1 MATAFNL
8 TAQLNVRGPTNVRS
22 IVSSI
27 RRQLGSISANID
39 LRVDPAASRNLTQ
52 ISTALTNFNTTLRTT
67 QTNAAAT
74 ANALRGLSNAIS
86 GINAN
91 NLPRNMTN
99 IATASNRAAQ
109 ATGRMTAQVGQARNQ
124 MEEFGRQSAIAVR
137 RFAAFS
143 ISSGIILGFTNAI
156 TKGAR
161 AFIDFDKELVK
172 LQQVTGESANGL
184 SGLQKTIAGLASG
197 LGVSSSE
204 LINVSSTLA
213 QAGLSARDTEKA
225 LRALALSALAPS
237 FDDMNKT
244 VEGSIAL
251 MKQFGI
257 SAGELDQAL
266 GSVNAVAAKFAVESS
281 DIIAAIQR
289 TGGVFA
295 SASKGVSEGTQALN
309 EFIAVFTSIR
319 ATTRESAETIATG
332 LRTIFTRIQRGDTI
346 EALKEYGV
354 NLTDVEGKFV
364 GAYKA
369 VELLSR
375 GLNNIDPRDLKFSQI
390 IEQLGGFRQIGKV
403 IPLIQQFGT
412 AQQALAVA
420 QKGQGSLA
428 EDAAIAQLSLAN
440 QISKVREEFLT
451 LIRDIGGTDTF
462 KTIATSALG
471 LASALI
477 KVADSVKG
485 VLPILGVV
493 MAIKGASAI
502 SSYARGFAG
511 GVGGGG
517 GQGRG
522 RRAAKGGYI
531 QYAEG
536 GGVPVALMPGEAV
549 VYPAAAKKIGT
560 PTLRKMN
567 YADKKMAKG
576 GNVGVVPG
584 SGNTDSFYTSLPA
597 GSFVIRKKATES
609 MGVGAIN
616 NIASGRQKFI
626 DGETVKKLPGR
637 GRRKPKRGPAEE
649 SQFRAAPRLADA
661 GKTVRAHVSKPS
673 ALTDGSKA
681 LISNFYAHI
690 QKAIP
695 KKFQS
700 LFNGSGG
707 TRRGE
712 LIENLTL
719 GLPKKYNEALKR
731 GSLTVIPLRDFLK
744 SLDSPSLLSAV
755 GTKLSSRQ
763 KKQSLPSLSGDDQQQ
778 LVKLLKRE
786 AISSST
792 RLIAPVD
799 YLPKHSRVIASDSQL
814 YGFTKIIKDFY
825 KSKNIS
831 LNRPIELMNSAEK
844 SKKKK
849 RSRGKNTGVVSSGK
863 RSQERD
869 FLPNDLSE
877 NPNLRRFAGV
887 EARLGG
893 PIQKFEYGGGVQ
905 SFKSGTS
912 KPIKK
917 KRIAQQRDKDGRT
930 REEYYANQ
938 VSRSPSKKKMT
949 NRELVAREAYYAN
962 QASRSPSKK
971 KMTNREL
978 VAREAY
984 YAKQVPGSSSKKK
997 MTNRELVAREAYYA
1011 NQATRRNRL
1020 AIGGEVEA
1028 QRLGGGSGRPLSNR
1042 KRSNK
1047 IGRIIAN
1054 LDVDQLRQSERAR
1067 KAMVKS
1073 GFYDPKKDTYDV
1085 PGYRDSLANVALE
1098 QRKKGGVDGVDEI
1111 AAVLGS
1117 PGAGKSTLGL
1127 KGIGS
1132 KKYIETAEDIQEMIA
1147 SEKRVVVRNAMA
1159 SLDEDKV
1166 RHLSEYDRIHM
1177 LSSTTPAE
1185 MKELKGRLKNRTRQG
1200 EESVSATGIDT
1211 STQFGRK
1218 HTIKAQSSEDTEAM
1232 LRFKDEKGK
1241 QIIDER
1247 KIATHSIA
1255 TGRRKG
1261 PDEVPTVERK
1271 PVRLVKGA
1279 FAPPTLKGHGN
1290 LFSHGDPKKSLLVNV
1305 GPDESITEEDR
1316 QSILSGRSDAH
1327 GARSLLM
1334 DRKTRSK
1341 MVEKTI
1347 RDQGINGH
1355 VSTSGDG
1362 FVLPSMFKTG
1372 KGRYVQPDTKNS
1384 VAVIGEDRIES
1395 ADKYK
1400 QKGYKVDVVPR
1411 PEGGES
1417 GTAARARLAKGDF
1430 NGLSP
1435 SVQKM
1440 LMEAQQRNVFGN
1452 TQEII
1457 PKVIQQVEKKAQI
1470 KIAAIDQELNKLL
1483 ASVPGGRL
1491 TKDFKEK
1498 NPEATKEIEKLR
1510 GRKTDTKSWAKR
1522 SGLHALMGKLKR
1534 RYPERYRI
1542 NGDDEPSLMQQ
1553 MADRGTIKPIRPVTG
1568 KKLQRAAIGGL
1579 VQKFIKGTKNPL
1591 ESLTKKTSKSSTK
1604 KPPVSVE
1611 KMGRAD
1617 LLKKAKELGVY
1628 IPPFD
1633 RPKLDDRAKGSAPVR
1648 ARVIAELKAAGLIAD
1663 AKSDRV
1669 SQLAKNRNIAV
1680 VGLTGDKAP
1689 EEEVVNPNLKG
1700 KKGKKGIRGFPATLQ
1715 TGALPD
1721 DVSKKVKAIIRNR
1734 SERIAV
1740 RIGNL
1745 IAARAGSSPVTD
1757 KEKIRG
1763 IVNKQMEVMYG
1774 LFFESGVA
1782 IAGAPYDPSS
1792 KAIDFRDGLG
1802 KKLGD
1807 MFGVDPKAMTDAT
1820 SQATKEVSKAKVAK
1834 GQFTRGGRDVRAK
1847 AKAKKL
1853 SRSKAAL
1860 GGFIGLGKGGLAFT
1874 DFDMTAAVSKQKE
1887 TPSLSGFKNPSL
1899 AVPDIMNASP
1909 TGLLKLLREQYGG
1922 VGVLT
1927 ARSGGPKGEM
1937 KKALQTFFK
1946 QNGIM
1951 VPDNRLITL
1960 GDQIEDVPTP
1970 EKKARELHRLVKKY
1984 GRFDYFDDREDIV
1997 GAAKE
2002 VKGVNARRIK
2012 VKRASGGSIPS
2023 PMNSSSS
2030 LNRSSKDKRFDP
2042 KKLAAFLGAKT
2053 STSNK
2058 QKEIAD
2064 QLKDPN
2070 SSVSGKPNYEELL
2083 KNLKGHAKGGEIP
2096 VVAQEG
2102 EYIINRKSARAIGY
2116 NNLHG
2121 LNKYHSG
2128 GVVQKFG
2135 KGSKTPIKPAPLSDQ
2150 GMGENR
2156 IQIAKQLMSQGMSAA
2171 KALAQAT
2178 KMVESMG
2185 QAAKQN
2191 AENLKKQSKSVGYR
2205 GMNVL
2210 SGRGVDITT
2219 DGALDPAKEQR
2230 YREKNRDSRFMR
2242 RGDRTRLAPESVDPS
2257 FVGPRL
2263 KGGATTRTYS
2273 KTPSFLDKTR
2283 DEVRNREGAALR
2295 PVVNSQLA
2303 DDRSSLKDTMRAK
2316 RDRIMA
2322 KLQDRYK
2329 SSSTTEEKE
2338 KLQNRANK
2346 LPGQANRA
2354 LAKADKSLIA
2364 ESQKNYIQQVND
2376 RMKMAVK
2383 AASDDHIARVRIAKF
2398 AKQSATIA
2406 EQQPTLFQK
2415 ITQGIGK
2422 MAASAQKSLGFGGGA
2437 SGGGGGGFIPPSGGG
2452 GGRTGSSKGKGKG
2465 NRRGPSGGEDNNGR
2479 MMGMGRLTQAGF
2491 GISMMGGLG
2500 SQFFN
2505 PESSASNAANAA
2517 FTESFTS
2524 TIGMGATVAGSVGD
2538 LMGGGGGDSGGRG
2551 NRRGNRGGRR
2561 NSGSRVPPV
2570 GGDRPS
2576 PRAATRAPSGGGGR
2590 PSKAPSGGGGGGMG
2604 MLGTAG
2610 GVLAGVA
2617 VFALAVAEGL
2627 KAAHNAAREFAIN
2640 LANTKLGES
2649 LEKANKAVDKFRNNL
2664 KDKAVASDAK
2674 GATLSAVKAA
2684 DTLAAASSK
2693 PEAGLLNLG
2702 DAMSGNPGSFER
2714 SQILN
2719 KKGMVDYLSTTSMF
2733 AGGEK
2738 NAARNQ
2744 SAQFSTLIPQI
2755 SSERAKGYTGA
2766 AETSTAFLEAKFRSG
2781 STIEGMQKDAT
2792 NPDEFNNLTKSL
2804 ALADAAVQQQIMT
2817 VQNSNTLRQDE
2828 KTKLKNSIIAINAE
2842 RKAREIQTKVIRE
2855 MAIESLNKSTTMLQN
2870 SLERMFQNMEQAI
2883 VSNAYAL
2890 DKLSASADLAS
2901 SSLSGSAKVG
2911 SVKLDSINA
2920 LQNPRANS
2928 GEPMN
2933 SAVNQAA
2940 SMFGN
2945 EAPAMKSMLKVASS
2959 MEDAVMSAINN
2970 TLKNNPGA
2978 TNEFVG
2984 GSIDKS
2990 IFKALSDLKL
3000 PPDLSAKL
3008 SGEVGLAMKEMRK
3021 SGEDNVDFSQLVEKI
3036 PQLGKVLDSAKRAQE
3051 VAIKSLENWQNALND
3066 YANTTNQLIDIQIDS
3081 NQKLRRATDILVSGQ
3096 NELANS
3102 LGKSVSLQSVVN
3114 DSRAKT
3120 ASQTGGPTDPADIRR
3135 NIQGLEATRQ
3145 SEQAR
3150 SDTAAQRGF
3159 GGKDEFIMMQNRL
3172 KNTSVALRE
3181 NYDAL
3186 KNMAENTD
3194 VASAALNKISEIKQ
3208 QRQAGVGF
3216 AEKLVSSTPKELA
3229 NLNMSMARLQNNMA
3243 GGMNASNAGQRAGD
3257 LQLFNELAPLLGD
3270 KQSGMKANVLE
3281 SMLKESGVGVSP
3293 MMQDVLDSLR
3303 NPEGDPAMQEAIGIY
3318 KEAVGLQAE
3327 ANKQLVRLNNQMAE
3341 NSADIAGQKLAK
3353 SMTGVILKFESQQL
3367 LDINA
3372 NITTL
3377 ITAVKAKG
3385 GLVPGAAPGAAPAKG
3400 IARGGM
3406 IYAAAGQL
3414 VDFAPKGTDTVPAML
3429 TPGEFV
3435 VNRKSTQ
3442 QHLPLLKSINNS
3454 KTYSKGGKAGYYATG
3469 GLVFAAPWQR
3479 EDKEDALD
3487 RSNSQE
3493 NETTDRYPDL
3503 LKDGRTKGDLS
3514 GYFEKLFSVEGSFY
3528 ATNKNG
3534 GPVTPWFFNKF
3545 NGSYT
3550 GLDPQATLGSSYGK
3564 LTAAVGGGRSNNVKT
3579 SEKNGP
3585 VDTPLIGT
3593 IPHLAFFSA
3602 VAAES
3607 EQVKIKSTDIKD
3619 YNTALDVLLPKLPAT
3634 DISGDGV
3641 KVEGKNIILDSILDP
3656 KSRPD
3661 LSPTVKVTGK
3671 ADRYGKNKQF
3681 ITISNLNKKTS
3692 NLHGLYSQTNLD
3704 TIKANS
3710 NDAGGIGNIYG
3721 VQQDL
3726 SDTAMLLETVGD
3738 FFFGMPTSLRVMKTS
3753 PNMLGGAQQ
3762 GDQSTRIVAGLDYMQ
3777 NAGGFYNIGLDSDLA
3792 STTRNYGAGMFG
3804 ADIENMKLRLD
3815 KTKHLKETLEK
3826 AKQDMSGQD
3835 VKFEESATSVGNRNY
3850 INKLQQLLNGSVF
3863 KATFSEDEI
3872 QGKDPAKPPVT
3883 LYNLGGPDWDTRVD
3897 TLNNNPAVPKGTYAD
3912 KEHGPSWIG
3921 VGSKTTVGG
3930 HTQFKADKYF
3940 PWVSSGFN
3948 STIFD
3953 DLKQKYEA
3961 QNQNNIKV
3969 TPGSYTDDN
3978 MAFNYNQIE
3987 GSMFDANKKKTKDKY
4002 SFTTVSLGDNLLN
4015 EKLNPFQDLVSQKML
4030 SQAPEKTHIYAD
4042 NPQAII
4048 DNLNQSMAQIINGG
4062 NTLSFGTS
4070 IKALDPADPAISK
4083 LDFNDVTKH
4092 NAYLANSRA
4101 PGFQYEA
4108 KLYGDEL
4115 RKKIAAKK
4123 ADKDGIAGEKGIP
4136 NKAKILGLS
4145 ENPLLLVKQAQ
4156 DVISKVIAP
4165 VANTLSGY
4173 NIRLSPIRTAEQI
4186 SPYGNYLLKAQ
4197 KFFGNSV
4204 NQKFKNKKRKNGQ
4217 LDIPPALWN
4226 VWGALGA
4233 TGQVFEKLGKGDKQG
4248 LETLLGSAAGVFGNN
4263 DLAKLT
4269 RSYAYLLASKGSIFA
4284 NTDQSLRKE
4293 ITGDND
4299 KQTIEDIFKKK
4310 TTEEAMVTKG
4320 GNLTVNKNDGRNL
4333 PTTLLDLGKK
4343 IVNPYSTF
4351 EPADRGALFDI
4362 LIQGLNKF
4370 NNKGQQY
4377 SVNDQLSDKLANLKK
4392 FYGSYLDPIVT
4403 GGVVPTKKMTNE
4415 ISQQY
4420 ENMNTTLQELTNGE
4434 FGMMPDA
4441 NKMVELA
4448 AAKKARMEAEN
4459 KSRGGV
4465 IYAQNGTLV
4474 DYQPRGTDTVP
4485 AMLTPGEFVVN
4496 KASTAKHLPLLQSI
4510 NRNSGGMAYLAEGG
4524 VATTSPT
4531 APKSQKIPTSPKE
4544 TTGYMSTLALAAEKL
4559 VTRSVAALQSAS
4571 ESTDAYLFNNNI
4583 GKAIQYAVP
4592 AIKEGALQAES
4603 ALYGMAKSI
4612 VPTAVGVGVGAV
4624 ASPVVT
4630 PVGGFAAGLTA
4641 GIASSAAQE
4650 NYLNYLF
4657 PEINAYMNRRMNDRP
4672 IASIAGAAI
4681 GGGTTRAATNVS
4693 KSITPILGG
4702 TFSETVANRA
4712 AEIVKRIPQLGK
4724 GTLPERAVGA
4734 ATAAGGSVAVD
4745 LASVS
4750 WSGDQIDF
4758 GDVLTRAAREAVV
4771 GSLIPANSPV
4781 TMGRTSITS
4790 GASMTQEQLAY
4801 LGQKLSGQQLLTG
4814 VSKKMSRP
4822 EGSTYLPKTATLNE
4836 VIAAAQTKAAAMK
4849 KAIEPV
4855 GTGKIRPEL
4864 PPPPKPLS
4872 NISKPLSPLG
4882 GTTQKWISDFNTVVA
4897 SLGSV
4902 APDTTRLYRIGSVPK
4917 DYVPPKTANLF
4928 GEQMPLAEWKKKMA
4942 VMSQQTKGVDAGE
4955 AAGKWFT
4962 DDHKELDFYIKEN
4975 NDKLQTLDAY
4985 YVDVLTKDLH
4995 KFSVSP
5001 TGGMKKYGLLSANS
5015 EREFV
5020 LPQADQATNIGN
5032 LVRSVGLDP
5041 DPTIF
5046 KKIPDKRAAKTVSL
5060 FHASNTGFEDSALK
5074 SFQTE
5079 GGKSGIAEGYGQGKG
5094 LYNFTSREAAEKHA
5108 QSIMRGDVQT
5118 RADTRGKPMIVKFD
5132 EALDPSKFDLDYELN
5147 AGYVTKWLYDHY
5159 DDVQKI
5165 LSDQKTPMLLQ
5176 RRMDPG
5182 AIDREAQKGIR
5193 TSVPDGLE
5201 QTATGLPP
5209 RKWIYGSQKDY
5220 STLDGEILSKIMS
5233 AVGKRDPK
5241 LLSKFR
5247 EGFFETMPPGSAIKY
5262 IGSDNLAPSNIDVLS
5277 KARGGMIYASQGA
5290 RGYQQ
5295 GGVVYAQDGKKI
5307 DRASSIIANE
5317 PKALKSYL
5325 SLKSKQLGIPSDIES
5340 VVNYLRKYNM
5350 KELERVA
5357 KKYPDIQK
5365 ELNNRSFA
5373 QSSAQSS
5380 PFQTGGMI
5388 YASEGKLINFQPRG
5402 TDTVPAMLTPGEFV
5416 VNKASTQKNLPLL
5429 KAINNGAKNPKAL
5442 SKGGIAYLQD
5452 GGFADLKQGFAD
5464 LGAYTPNDDEIEQG
5478 KAYALEI
5485 ANHAKKT
5492 AEGKAKSQKCKD
5504 ELGQKEK
5511 DKTSNRLKFMN
5522 SDEYKSSVS
5531 EAKQANTEA
5540 LSRRNAL
5547 SIEIAKLQADFV
5559 KQLKT
5564 DLAKVKEQTGL
5575 KTNEQVF
5582 AQFPRLAIENEFTK
5596 PKGNIWSN
5604 IEFNGDDL
5612 PAFQDRIAQLVN
5624 RMISYGQDSVI
5635 KENDGAY
5642 YRNMFDIK
5650 PALSTNVGDRK
5661 FDAPAWAGPFER
5673 RDMPIVRGLRS
5684 RTKREMTEAGNACRE
5699 KHETQIPWEL
5709 KQNTGNK
5716 IAASTLQRGGMIY
5729 ASQGTLVNYQPR
5741 GTDTVPAM
5749 LTPGEFVINKQ
5760 ATQRNLPLLKSINSH
5775 RYQNGGIIQPQYHAD
5790 GDVSSRM
5797 SKAAGAVAGVVGIKL
5812 DTGKIEEQINSAMS
5826 NGAKLLAGAIGF
5838 SSSDLSALTAFG
5850 TSLQTFLS
5858 QMSQINIPPE
5868 IKFSMA
5874 PVQVNITGAQGLTDA
5889 AQGLVDGAIKKAFDG
5904 FLSVNNLQGTYKSP

>member
-52 ISTALTNFNTTLRTT
+52 ISTALTNFNRTLRTT

-109 ATGRMTAQVGQARNQ
+109 ATGRMTSQVGQARNQ

-184 SGLQKTIAGLASG
+184 SGLQKTIASLASG

-225 LRALALSALAPS
+225 LKALALSALAPS

-428 EDAAIAQLSLAN
+428 EDAAIAQLALAN

-549 VYPAAAKKIGT
+549 VYPEAAQKIGT
-560 PTLRKMN
+560 RTLRKMN

-584 SGNTDSFYTSLPA
+584 SGNSDSFYTSLPA

-626 DGETVKKLPGR
+626 EGETVKKLPGR
-637 GRRKPKRGPAEE
+637 GRRKPKRGPAKE

-681 LISNFYAHI
+681 LISNFYEHI

-778 LVKLLKRE
+778 LVRLLKRE

-877 NPNLRRFAGV
+877 NPYLRRFAGV

-893 PIQKFEYGGGVQ
+893 PIQKFEYGGYVQKLKIGGGVQ

-917 KRIAQQRDKDGRT
+917 KR
-930 REEYYANQ
+930 
-938 VSRSPSKKKMT
+938 MT
-949 NRELVAREAYYAN
+949 NRELVDREAYYAK
-962 QASRSPSKK
+962 QVPGSPSKK

-984 YAKQVPGSSSKKK
+984 YAK
-997 MTNRELVAREAYYA
+997 
-1011 NQATRRNRL
+1011 QATRRNRL

-1028 QRLGGGSGRPLSNR
+1028 QRLGGGSGRPLSN
-1042 KRSNK
+1042 K

-1054 LDVDQLRQSERAR
+1054 LDVDQLRQSKRAR
-1067 KAMVKS
+1067 EAMVKG

-1132 KKYIETAEDIQEMIA
+1132 KRYIETAEDIQEMIA
-1147 SEKRVVVRNAMA
+1147 SGKRVVVRNAMA

-1579 VQKFIKGTKNPL
+1579 VQKFIEGTKKPL
-1591 ESLTKKTSKSSTK
+1591 ESLTKKPSKSKKTSKSSTK

-1611 KMGRAD
+1611 NMTKTG
-1617 LLKKAKELGVY
+1617 LLKMAEKLGVY

-1689 EEEVVNPNLKG
+1689 EEEVVSPNLKG

-1757 KEKIRG
+1757 KEKIRD
-1763 IVNKQMEVMYG
+1763 IVNKQMHLMYG

-1860 GGFIGLGKGGLAFT
+1860 GGFIGLSKGGLAFT

-1909 TGLLKLLREQYGG
+1909 TGLLKLLKEEYGG

-1937 KKALQTFFK
+1937 KKALQTFFMR
-1946 QNGIM
+1946 NGIM

-1960 GDQIEDVPTP
+1960 GDQIEDIPTP
-1970 EKKARELHRLVKKY
+1970 EKKARELHKLVKKY

-2023 PMNSSSS
+2023 PMDSSSS
-2030 LNRSSKDKRFDP
+2030 LSRSSKDKRFDP

-2083 KNLKGHAKGGEIP
+2083 KNLKGYAKGGEIP

-2116 NNLHG
+2116 NKLHG

-2128 GVVQKFG
+2128 GVVQKFAR
-2135 KGSKTPIKPAPLSDQ
+2135 GSKTPIQPAAPPDQ
-2150 GMGENR
+2150 TLGHSIRPSVGPGMGENR
-2156 IQIAKQLMSQGMSAA
+2156 IQIAKQLMNEGMSAA

-2191 AENLKKQSKSVGYR
+2191 AENLSKQSKSVGYR

-2210 SGRGVDITT
+2210 SGRGADITT

-2295 PVVNSQLA
+2295 PVVNEKLA
-2303 DDRSSLKDTMRAK
+2303 NDRSSLKDTMRAK

-2346 LPGQANRA
+2346 LPGQANKA
-2354 LAKADKSLIA
+2354 LEKADKSLIA

-2422 MAASAQKSLGFGGGA
+2422 MAASAQKSLGFGGA

-2538 LMGGGGGDSGGRG
+2538 LMGGGGGGSGG
-2551 NRRGNRGGRR
+2551 RGNRGGRR
-2561 NSGSRVPPV
+2561 NGSSRVSPGGGRPP
-2570 GGDRPS
+2570 
-2576 PRAATRAPSGGGGR
+2576 RAPSGGGGR
-2590 PSKAPSGGGGGGMG
+2590 PPRAPSGGGGRPPRAPSGGGGGGMG

-2617 VFALAVAEGL
+2617 VVALAVAEGL

-2684 DTLAAASSK
+2684 DTLAEASSK

-2733 AGGEK
+2733 AGGKK

-2804 ALADAAVQQQIMT
+2804 ALADAEVQQQIMT

-2928 GEPMN
+2928 GEPIN

-3008 SGEVGLAMKEMRK
+3008 SSEVGLAMKDMRK

-3243 GGMNASNAGQRAGD
+3243 GGMNASHAGQRAGD

-3341 NSADIAGQKLAK
+3341 NSADIAGRKLAE
-3353 SMTGVILKFESQQL
+3353 SMKGVILKFESQQL

-3377 ITAVKAKG
+3377 ITAVKAI
-3385 GLVPGAAPGAAPAKG
+3385 PRAAPGAAPAKG

-3469 GLVFAAPWQR
+3469 GLVFGDPWQR

-3514 GYFEKLFSVEGSFY
+3514 GYFEDLFSVEGSFY

-3534 GPVTPWFFNKF
+3534 GAVTPWFFNKF

-3564 LTAAVGGGRSNNVKT
+3564 LTAAVGGGRSDNVKT
-3579 SEKNGP
+3579 SENNGP
-3585 VDTPLIGT
+3585 VDTPKIGT
-3593 IPHLAFFSA
+3593 IPKLAFFSA

-3619 YNTALDVLLPKLPAT
+3619 YNTALDVILPKLPAT
-3634 DISGDGV
+3634 DTSGDGV

-3671 ADRYGKNKQF
+3671 ADRFGKNKQF

-3726 SDTAMLLETVGD
+3726 SDTAMLLETIGD

-3753 PNMLGGAQQ
+3753 PHMLGGAQQ
-3762 GDQSTRIVAGLDYMQ
+3762 GDHSTRIVAGIDHMQ
-3777 NAGGFYNIGLDSDLA
+3777 NWGGFYNIGLDSDLA

-3815 KTKHLKETLEK
+3815 KTKRLKETLEK

-3897 TLNNNPAVPKGTYAD
+3897 TLKNNPAVPKGTYAD
-3912 KEHGPSWIG
+3912 KQGPSWIG

-3930 HTQFKADKYF
+3930 NTEFKADKYF

-3953 DLKQKYEA
+3953 DLKKKYEA

-4002 SFTTVSLGDNLLN
+4002 SFTTVSLDDNLLN

-4030 SQAPEKTHIYAD
+4030 SQDPEKTHIYAD

-4070 IKALDPADPAISK
+4070 IKALDPGDPAISK
-4083 LDFNDVTKH
+4083 LDFNDVTKN

-4123 ADKDGIAGEKGIP
+4123 ADKDAVAGEKGIP

-4263 DLAKLT
+4263 DLARLT
-4269 RSYAYLLASKGSIFA
+4269 RSYASLLASKGSIFA

-4320 GNLTVNKNDGRNL
+4320 GNLTVNKTDGRNL

-4362 LIQGLNKF
+4362 LIKGLNKF

-4377 SVNDQLSDKLANLKK
+4377 SVNDQLSDKLSNLKK

-4403 GGVVPTKKMTNE
+4403 GGVVPTQKMTNE

-4441 NKMVELA
+4441 KKMVELA
-4448 AAKKARMEAEN
+4448 SAKKARMEAEN

-4510 NRNSGGMAYLAEGG
+4510 NRNSGGM
-4524 VATTSPT
+4524 
-4531 APKSQKIPTSPKE
+4531 
-4544 TTGYMSTLALAAEKL
+4544 
-4559 VTRSVAALQSAS
+4559 
-4571 ESTDAYLFNNNI
+4571 
-4583 GKAIQYAVP
+4583 
-4592 AIKEGALQAES
+4592 
-4603 ALYGMAKSI
+4603 
-4612 VPTAVGVGVGAV
+4612 
-4624 ASPVVT
+4624 
-4630 PVGGFAAGLTA
+4630 
-4641 GIASSAAQE
+4641 
-4650 NYLNYLF
+4650 
-4657 PEINAYMNRRMNDRP
+4657 
-4672 IASIAGAAI
+4672 
-4681 GGGTTRAATNVS
+4681 
-4693 KSITPILGG
+4693 
-4702 TFSETVANRA
+4702 
-4712 AEIVKRIPQLGK
+4712 
-4724 GTLPERAVGA
+4724 
-4734 ATAAGGSVAVD
+4734 
-4745 LASVS
+4745 
-4750 WSGDQIDF
+4750 
-4758 GDVLTRAAREAVV
+4758 
-4771 GSLIPANSPV
+4771 
-4781 TMGRTSITS
+4781 
-4790 GASMTQEQLAY
+4790 
-4801 LGQKLSGQQLLTG
+4801 
-4814 VSKKMSRP
+4814 
-4822 EGSTYLPKTATLNE
+4822 
-4836 VIAAAQTKAAAMK
+4836 
-4849 KAIEPV
+4849 
-4855 GTGKIRPEL
+4855 
-4864 PPPPKPLS
+4864 
-4872 NISKPLSPLG
+4872 
-4882 GTTQKWISDFNTVVA
+4882 
-4897 SLGSV
+4897 
-4902 APDTTRLYRIGSVPK
+4902 
-4917 DYVPPKTANLF
+4917 
-4928 GEQMPLAEWKKKMA
+4928 
-4942 VMSQQTKGVDAGE
+4942 
-4955 AAGKWFT
+4955 
-4962 DDHKELDFYIKEN
+4962 
-4975 NDKLQTLDAY
+4975 
-4985 YVDVLTKDLH
+4985 
-4995 KFSVSP
+4995 
-5001 TGGMKKYGLLSANS
+5001 
-5015 EREFV
+5015 
-5020 LPQADQATNIGN
+5020 
-5032 LVRSVGLDP
+5032 
-5041 DPTIF
+5041 
-5046 KKIPDKRAAKTVSL
+5046 
-5060 FHASNTGFEDSALK
+5060 
-5074 SFQTE
+5074 
-5079 GGKSGIAEGYGQGKG
+5079 
-5094 LYNFTSREAAEKHA
+5094 
-5108 QSIMRGDVQT
+5108 
-5118 RADTRGKPMIVKFD
+5118 
-5132 EALDPSKFDLDYELN
+5132 
-5147 AGYVTKWLYDHY
+5147 
-5159 DDVQKI
+5159 
-5165 LSDQKTPMLLQ
+5165 
-5176 RRMDPG
+5176 
-5182 AIDREAQKGIR
+5182 
-5193 TSVPDGLE
+5193 
-5201 QTATGLPP
+5201 
-5209 RKWIYGSQKDY
+5209 
-5220 STLDGEILSKIMS
+5220 
-5233 AVGKRDPK
+5233 
-5241 LLSKFR
+5241 
-5247 EGFFETMPPGSAIKY
+5247 
-5262 IGSDNLAPSNIDVLS
+5262 
-5277 KARGGMIYASQGA
+5277 IYASQGA

-5340 VVNYLRKYNM
+5340 VVTYLRKYNM

-5388 YASEGKLINFQPRG
+5388 YASQGARGYQQGGVVYAQNGKKITSPPGAIPAPVAQPSFTPPDQSQLDAFRQEIQRAGFHMSVSDEFVNHARLVGMDKAMTEYSALQKRYPYNDGVEGTGAWRSSRQNYYEQLQTQSTGRANSTPYPARLRKIPQIGTTTPLNALKRPGQNDDIRLPPQRKASGGMIYASEGKLINFQPRG

-5416 VNKASTQKNLPLL
+5416 VNKTSTQKNLPLL
-5429 KAINNGAKNPKAL
+5429 KAINNGVKNPKAL
-5442 SKGGIAYLQD
+5442 SKGGIAYLED

-5485 ANHAKKT
+5485 ANHAKEI
-5492 AEGKAKSQKCKD
+5492 AEGKARTKKCKD
-5504 ELGQKEK
+5504 EIGQKEK

-5564 DLAKVKEQTGL
+5564 DLIKVKEQTGL

-5582 AQFPRLAIENEFTK
+5582 AEFPRLAIENEFTK

-5604 IEFNGDDL
+5604 IKFNGDDL

-5624 RMISYGQDSVI
+5624 RMISYGTDSVI
-5635 KENDGAY
+5635 KDNDGAY

-5650 PALSTNVGDRK
+5650 PAPSTNVGDRK

-5673 RDMPIVRGLRS
+5673 RDMPIAKGLRS
-5684 RTKREMTEAGNACRE
+5684 RTKTEMTAAGKACKE
-5699 KHETQIPWEL
+5699 KNEQPLIPPDPTTP
-5709 KQNTGNK
+5709 NDPPVPRRANK
-5716 IAASTLQRGGMIY
+5716 IAASALQRGGMIY

-5797 SKAAGAVAGVVGIKL
+5797 SKAAGAVAGMVGIKL
-5812 DTGKIEEQINSAMS
+5812 DTGKVEEQINNAMS

-5874 PVQVNITGAQGLTDA
+5874 PVQVNITGAQGLTDT
-5889 AQGLVDGAIKKAFDG
+5889 AQGLIDGAIKKAFDG
-5904 FLSVNNLQGTYKSP
+5904 FLSVNNLQGTYKSV